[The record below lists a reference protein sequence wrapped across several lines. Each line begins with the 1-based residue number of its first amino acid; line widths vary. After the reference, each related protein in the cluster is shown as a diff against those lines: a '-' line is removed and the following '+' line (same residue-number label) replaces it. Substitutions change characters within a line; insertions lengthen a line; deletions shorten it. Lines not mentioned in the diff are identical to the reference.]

1 MGDICSD
8 FYIRGDES
16 MSYWH
21 PDGYKDILVPAPTNL
36 PGTSLTKHDPVEKPA
51 HYNQGGV
58 ECIDYI
64 RQVLGDEGFKA
75 YCLGNTIKYLHRH
88 DYKGK
93 PKEDLRKAQY
103 YLNAAISTLGDK

>member
-1 MGDICSD
+1 MRSTNMKQDDSWV
-8 FYIRGDES
+8 
-16 MSYWH
+16 YWNSPTDH
-21 PDGYKDILVPAPTNL
+21 PYWEIPVTHVTVKPNTPM
-36 PGTSLTKHDPVEKPA
+36 TKHDPVEKPA

-103 YLNAAISTLGDK
+103 YLNAAISTLEDK

>member
-1 MGDICSD
+1 MRLTNTKQDG
-8 FYIRGDES
+8 
-16 MSYWH
+16 
-21 PDGYKDILVPAPTNL
+21 DGYWSDDKTYV
-36 PGTSLTKHDPVEKPA
+36 HDPVDRPA

-64 RQVLGDEGFKA
+64 RQVLGEEGFKA

-93 PKEDLRKAQY
+93 PKEDLLKAQY
-103 YLNAAISTLGDK
+103 YLNAAISTLEGE